1 VLYLFIIIAVGAV
14 FLGMRHLVLSAP
26 DPLTRQR
33 RRNWMLAGVGGV
45 LVLLAL
51 NRSGMLAPL
60 LGGLLILLVRL
71 VPLIP
76 QLLKTILAE
85 RGNKAG
91 GTESAATSSATMT
104 DTEALEILGLQAG
117 CSRQAVLDA
126 HRRLIH
132 KLHPDRGGSDYL
144 AAKINQA
151 RDILLRSR

>member
-14 FLGMRHLVLSAP
+14 FLGMRHAVLSAP

-85 RGNKAG
+85 HGGKAG
-91 GTESAATSSATMT
+91 GTESAATSATMT

>member
-1 VLYLFIIIAVGAV
+1 VLYLLIIIAVGAV

-33 RRNWMLAGVGGV
+33 RRNWMLAGVGSV

-76 QLLKTILAE
+76 QFLKTILAE

-91 GTESAATSSATMT
+91 GTESAATSATMT
-104 DTEALEILGLQAG
+104 DTEALEILGLEAG